1 MVQSYAAW
9 EKRVWDL
16 VDSLMGPDSEP
27 LRGHVLDFLRA
38 GEHGLA
44 IETLADWI
52 GDLEEPAVVAHADRA
67 RVLDLAS
74 DFPEETRIRVRRAL
88 ADSASG

>member
-1 MVQSYAAW
+1 MVQSHAAW
-9 EKRVWDL
+9 EKRVRDL
-16 VDSLMGPDSEP
+16 VASLMGPGSEP

-52 GDLEEPAVVAHADRA
+52 GDLEDPTLVASADRA

-74 DFPEETRIRVRRAL
+74 DFPEETRIRVGRAL
-88 ADSASG
+88 TDRADG